1 MSTIR
6 GPEGPKRHRILLAA
20 LLLAAG
26 AACAQNSGSEEDAF
40 LRQVLVRNPTIR
52 TDSFTLAGAR
62 ETRTGYVSLLLPQFN
77 VAANTGTY
85 SDFDRTNGYTGNGSG
100 TASQLLGTGGTVSA
114 GAEAG
119 RIQAKTPLA
128 TRNYD
133 TIGLGVAFNQ
143 HFLKGF
149 GEGNDTLYQIAQAK
163 ADEKIQLYTSR
174 GEVLSVLSQ
183 ARAAWWSQRA
193 LEAMLAADIEDSL
206 RTYRLLIDSRQKQKE
221 GSGSVLDTLSA
232 YADHLQARSNWLTA
246 WTSACVGA
254 IELGSYLDTGE
265 IWIGDPTKD
274 TQVVIPPQGMLTSW
288 PSVDSLLKIAEKD
301 APDIAEALASEEK
314 ARSAKIYTSRQ
325 TLPSLDGGVWA
336 RKAFLPDDAT
346 KNIVLGVQASFNWN
360 IPDGVNRAA
369 ARKAI
374 LDLRKAG
381 IASAKARSDLRRS
394 LLKYLGQSQQ
404 YALSIDLERQVIE
417 AKHAQ
422 LLADEQ
428 SYRDGSLSWTDLSA
442 ARKDWLAAVGTAWN
456 AVASAQSVESS
467 IQSLTGTGPAR
478 LGWNWGE

>member
-1 MSTIR
+1 
-6 GPEGPKRHRILLAA
+6 
-20 LLLAAG
+20 
-26 AACAQNSGSEEDAF
+26 
-40 LRQVLVRNPTIR
+40 
-52 TDSFTLAGAR
+52 
-62 ETRTGYVSLLLPQFN
+62 
-77 VAANTGTY
+77 
-85 SDFDRTNGYTGNGSG
+85 
-100 TASQLLGTGGTVSA
+100 
-114 GAEAG
+114 
-119 RIQAKTPLA
+119 
-128 TRNYD
+128 
-133 TIGLGVAFNQ
+133 
-143 HFLKGF
+143 
-149 GEGNDTLYQIAQAK
+149 
-163 ADEKIQLYTSR
+163 
-174 GEVLSVLSQ
+174 
-183 ARAAWWSQRA
+183 
-193 LEAMLAADIEDSL
+193 
-206 RTYRLLIDSRQKQKE
+206 
-221 GSGSVLDTLSA
+221 
-232 YADHLQARSNWLTA
+232 
-246 WTSACVGA
+246 
-254 IELGSYLDTGE
+254 
-265 IWIGDPTKD
+265 
-274 TQVVIPPQGMLTSW
+274 VVIPPQGMLTSW